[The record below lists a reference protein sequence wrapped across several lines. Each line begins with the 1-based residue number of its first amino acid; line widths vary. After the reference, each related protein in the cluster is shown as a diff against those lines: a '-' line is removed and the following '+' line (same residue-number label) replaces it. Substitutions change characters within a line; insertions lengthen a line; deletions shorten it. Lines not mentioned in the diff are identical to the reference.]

1 MTKQI
6 SANCRIKSRPS
17 VELKNSQVSNHF
29 FTKPIDIQVKI
40 IYICCQIE
48 PKKMKEYKKRVADQI
63 LLDKLE
69 SSGAVLIEGPKYCGK
84 TTLASQQAGSIL
96 SMADP
101 EKKSQN
107 LALARTNI
115 SRLLA
120 GKTPRLIDEWQV
132 APQFWDAV
140 RNEVDKRDEDG
151 QFMLTGS
158 AVPPKPKKDENG
170 NIIEEEKIYHT
181 GTGRIS
187 RLKLRPMSLWESE
200 DSTGDVSLGQLF
212 QNADA
217 VDGESHIDLERLAFL
232 TCRGGWPKAVLR
244 VKEKPAL
251 AQAFNYFDS
260 VVSTDIKR
268 VDDVE
273 RDEELARRIMRS
285 YARNQGSQ
293 ATVGTILADIKNN
306 GDELMS
312 DATVYS
318 YLKALKE
325 IFVIEDATAWNPNL
339 RSKTAIRTSDTR
351 YFIDPSIATAAL
363 GMGPKDLIN
372 DMETFG
378 LIFET
383 LAVRDLRVY
392 ADALDGKVY
401 HYRDKNN
408 LECDAVVHLRNGS
421 YGLVEI
427 KIGGSGL
434 INAGAENLKALSDKI
449 DSTRMKKPSFLMVLT
464 GVGDYPYRR
473 TEDGVLVVPIGCL
486 KD

>member
-1 MTKQI
+1 MTFREECI
-6 SANCRIKSRPS
+6 IFVANFTFKNMSEYLKRI
-17 VELKNSQVSNHF
+17 
-29 FTKPIDIQVKI
+29 
-40 IYICCQIE
+40 
-48 PKKMKEYKKRVADQI
+48 ADQM
-63 LLDKLE
+63 LTDKLE

-84 TTLASQQAGSIL
+84 TTLAKQQAKSVL

-101 EKKSQN
+101 NTLSQN
-107 LALARTNI
+107 LAIARTNI

-120 GKTPRLIDEWQV
+120 GKTPRLIDEWQI

-140 RNEVDKRDEDG
+140 RNEVDNREDDG

-158 AVPPKPKKDENG
+158 AVPGKARKDDSG
-170 NIIEEEKIYHT
+170 NSIGDEQIFHT

-187 RLKLRPMSLWESE
+187 RLKLRTMSLWESG
-200 DSTGDVSLGQLF
+200 DSTGDVSLGNLF
-212 QNADA
+212 VNADKI
-217 VDGESHIDLERLAFL
+217 DGVSHIDLDRLAYL
-232 TCRGGWPKAVLR
+232 TCRGGWPKAVLKKT
-244 VKEKPAL
+244 VKAAL

-260 VVSTDIKR
+260 VVSNDIKR
-268 VDDVE
+268 VDDID
-273 RDEELARRIMRS
+273 RDEELAKRIMRS

-293 ATVGTILADIKNN
+293 ATAGTILADIRNN
-306 GDELMS
+306 GDEQMS
-312 DATVYS
+312 DGTVYS
-318 YLKALKE
+318 YIKALKE
-325 IFVIEDATAWNPNL
+325 IFVIEDSVAWNPNL

-351 YFIDPSIATAAL
+351 YFIDPSIATASL
-363 GMGPKDLIN
+363 GLGPNDLIN

-427 KIGGSGL
+427 KIGGADL
-434 INAGAENLKALSDKI
+434 INAGAKSLKDLSDKI
-449 DSTRMKKPSFLMVLT
+449 DTTRMKKPSFLMVLT
-464 GVGDYPYRR
+464 GIGDYAYKRP
-473 TEDGVLVVPIGCL
+473 EDGVLVVPVGCL

>member
-1 MTKQI
+1 MI
-6 SANCRIKSRPS
+6 FREECIIFVANFTFKNMSEYLKRI
-17 VELKNSQVSNHF
+17 
-29 FTKPIDIQVKI
+29 
-40 IYICCQIE
+40 
-48 PKKMKEYKKRVADQI
+48 ADQM
-63 LLDKLE
+63 LTDKLE

-84 TTLASQQAGSIL
+84 TTLAKQQAKSVL

-101 EKKSQN
+101 NTLSQN
-107 LALARTNI
+107 LAIARTNI

-120 GKTPRLIDEWQV
+120 GETPRLIDEWQI

-140 RNEVDKRDEDG
+140 RNEVDNRDDDG

-158 AVPPKPKKDENG
+158 AVPGKARKDDSG
-170 NIIEEEKIYHT
+170 NSIGDEQIFHT

-187 RLKLRPMSLWESE
+187 RLKLRTMSLWESR
-200 DSTGDVSLGQLF
+200 DSTGDVSLGNLF
-212 QNADA
+212 VNADKI
-217 VDGESHIDLERLAFL
+217 DGVSHIDLDRLAYL
-232 TCRGGWPKAVLR
+232 TCRGGWPKAVL
-244 VKEKPAL
+244 KKTTKAAL

-260 VVSTDIKR
+260 VVSNDIKR
-268 VDDVE
+268 VDDID
-273 RDEELARRIMRS
+273 RDEELAKRIMRS

-293 ATVGTILADIKNN
+293 ATAGTILADIRNN
-306 GDELMS
+306 GDEQMS
-312 DATVYS
+312 DGTVYS
-318 YLKALKE
+318 YIKALKE
-325 IFVIEDATAWNPNL
+325 IFVIEDSVAWNPNL

-351 YFIDPSIATAAL
+351 YFIDPSIATASL
-363 GMGPKDLIN
+363 GLGPNDLIN

-427 KIGGSGL
+427 KIGGADL
-434 INAGAENLKALSDKI
+434 INAGAKSLKDLSDKI
-449 DSTRMKKPSFLMVLT
+449 DTTRMKKPSFLMVLT
-464 GVGDYPYRR
+464 GIGDYAYKRP
-473 TEDGVLVVPIGCL
+473 EDGVLVVPVGCL

>member
-1 MTKQI
+1 MI
-6 SANCRIKSRPS
+6 FREECIIFVANFTFKNMSEYLKRI
-17 VELKNSQVSNHF
+17 
-29 FTKPIDIQVKI
+29 
-40 IYICCQIE
+40 
-48 PKKMKEYKKRVADQI
+48 ADQM
-63 LLDKLE
+63 LTDKLE

-84 TTLASQQAGSIL
+84 TTLAKQQAKSVL

-101 EKKSQN
+101 NTLSQN
-107 LALARTNI
+107 LAIARTNI

-120 GKTPRLIDEWQV
+120 GETPRLIDEWQI

-140 RNEVDKRDEDG
+140 RNEVDNRDDDG

-158 AVPPKPKKDENG
+158 AVPGKARKDDSG
-170 NIIEEEKIYHT
+170 NSIGDEQIFHT

-187 RLKLRPMSLWESE
+187 RLKLRTMSLWESG
-200 DSTGDVSLGQLF
+200 DSTGDVSLGNLF
-212 QNADA
+212 VNADKI
-217 VDGESHIDLERLAFL
+217 DGVSHIDLDRLAYL
-232 TCRGGWPKAVLR
+232 TCRGGWPKAVLKKT
-244 VKEKPAL
+244 VKAAL

-260 VVSTDIKR
+260 VVSNDIKR
-268 VDDVE
+268 VDDID
-273 RDEELARRIMRS
+273 RDEELAKRIMRS

-293 ATVGTILADIKNN
+293 ATAGTILADIRNN
-306 GDELMS
+306 GDEQMS
-312 DATVYS
+312 DGTVYS
-318 YLKALKE
+318 YIKALKE
-325 IFVIEDATAWNPNL
+325 IFVIEDSVAWNPNL

-351 YFIDPSIATAAL
+351 YFIDPSIATASL
-363 GMGPKDLIN
+363 GLGPNDLIN

-421 YGLVEI
+421 YGLIEI
-427 KIGGSGL
+427 KIGGADL
-434 INAGAENLKALSDKI
+434 INAGAKSLKDLSDKI
-449 DSTRMKKPSFLMVLT
+449 DTTRMKKPSFLMVLT
-464 GVGDYPYRR
+464 GIGDYAYKRP
-473 TEDGVLVVPIGCL
+473 EDGVLVVPVGCL

>member
-1 MTKQI
+1 MSEYLK
-6 SANCRIKSRPS
+6 RI
-17 VELKNSQVSNHF
+17 
-29 FTKPIDIQVKI
+29 
-40 IYICCQIE
+40 
-48 PKKMKEYKKRVADQI
+48 ADQM
-63 LLDKLE
+63 LTDKLE

-84 TTLASQQAGSIL
+84 TTLAKQQAKSVL

-101 EKKSQN
+101 NTLSQN
-107 LALARTNI
+107 LAIARTNI

-120 GKTPRLIDEWQV
+120 GETPRLIDEWQI

-140 RNEVDKRDEDG
+140 RSEVDNREDDG

-158 AVPPKPKKDENG
+158 AVPGKARKDDSG
-170 NIIEEEKIYHT
+170 NSIGDEQIFHT

-187 RLKLRPMSLWESE
+187 RLKLRTMSLWESG
-200 DSTGDVSLGQLF
+200 DSTGDVSLGNLF
-212 QNADA
+212 VNADKI
-217 VDGESHIDLERLAFL
+217 DGVSHIDLDRLAYL
-232 TCRGGWPKAVLR
+232 TCRGGWPKAVL
-244 VKEKPAL
+244 KKTTKAAL

-260 VVSTDIKR
+260 VVSNDIKR
-268 VDDVE
+268 VDDID
-273 RDEELARRIMRS
+273 RDEELAKRIMRS

-293 ATVGTILADIKNN
+293 ATAGTILADIRNN
-306 GDELMS
+306 GDEQMS
-312 DATVYS
+312 DGTVYS
-318 YLKALKE
+318 YIKALKE
-325 IFVIEDATAWNPNL
+325 IFVIEDSVAWNPNL

-351 YFIDPSIATAAL
+351 YFIDPSIATASL
-363 GMGPKDLIN
+363 GLGPNDLIN

-427 KIGGSGL
+427 KIGGADL
-434 INAGAENLKALSDKI
+434 INAGAKSLKDLSDKI
-449 DSTRMKKPSFLMVLT
+449 DTTRMKKPSFLMVLT
-464 GVGDYPYRR
+464 GIGDYAYKRP
-473 TEDGVLVVPIGCL
+473 EDGVLVVPVGCL

>member
-1 MTKQI
+1 MSEYLK
-6 SANCRIKSRPS
+6 RI
-17 VELKNSQVSNHF
+17 
-29 FTKPIDIQVKI
+29 
-40 IYICCQIE
+40 
-48 PKKMKEYKKRVADQI
+48 ADQM
-63 LLDKLE
+63 LTDKLE

-84 TTLASQQAGSIL
+84 TTLAKQQAKSVL

-101 EKKSQN
+101 NTLSQN
-107 LALARTNI
+107 LAIARTNI

-120 GKTPRLIDEWQV
+120 GETPRLIDEWQI

-140 RNEVDKRDEDG
+140 RNEVDNRDDDG

-158 AVPPKPKKDENG
+158 AVPGKARKDDSG
-170 NIIEEEKIYHT
+170 NSIGDEQIFHT

-187 RLKLRPMSLWESE
+187 RLKLRTMSLWESG
-200 DSTGDVSLGQLF
+200 DSTGDVSLGNLF
-212 QNADA
+212 VNADKI
-217 VDGESHIDLERLAFL
+217 DGVSHIDLDRLAYL
-232 TCRGGWPKAVLR
+232 TCRGGWPKAVL
-244 VKEKPAL
+244 KKTTKAAL

-260 VVSTDIKR
+260 VVCNDIKR
-268 VDDVE
+268 VDDID
-273 RDEELARRIMRS
+273 RDEELAKRIMRS

-293 ATVGTILADIKNN
+293 ATAGTILADIRNN
-306 GDELMS
+306 GDEQMS
-312 DATVYS
+312 DGTVYS
-318 YLKALKE
+318 YIKALKE
-325 IFVIEDATAWNPNL
+325 IFVIEDSVAWNPNL

-351 YFIDPSIATAAL
+351 YFIDPSIATASL
-363 GMGPKDLIN
+363 GLGPNDLIN

-427 KIGGSGL
+427 KIGGADL
-434 INAGAENLKALSDKI
+434 INAGAKSLKDLSDKI
-449 DSTRMKKPSFLMVLT
+449 DTTRMKKPSFLMVLT
-464 GVGDYPYRR
+464 GIGDYAYKRP
-473 TEDGVLVVPIGCL
+473 EDGVLVVPVGCL